1 MLVLRSNSNAIP
13 KILLMVY
20 LLVSLA
26 ESRMDKKIVVQDGD
40 TLVCRKRYDAEEHL
54 RASYCEKNG
63 EYHGKCETW
72 HPNGELETI
81 GKYEKGVLIDTFW
94 AFFSDGSLEGMTAPQ
109 GRHFTLDHNGDTLR
123 VGLKSEG
130 QSVGLFRSYYSANR
144 PKRFTNF
151 NDNGDKH
158 GWEIF
163 WYDNGNVK
171 DSILFRN
178 DSTMQRRSYYYNGKP
193 QMFEDDIYRTY
204 DAVSFNPKGKRTGKI
219 KDGTGTVFL
228 CDSVG
233 GDCKEL
239 KYKDGKRV
247 LE

>member
-1 MLVLRSNSNAIP
+1 MNEIFSNAALAIIVCVVFSKGTPETQRQTWWPSRCGTVDMSFVEADTVMTLYKCGEDSYTLINMKNDAYHGVFERWDKNGVLRSRIRYCQDRFCGEVRGWDSTGN
-13 KILLMVY
+13 LLT
-20 LLVSLA
+20 
-26 ESRMDKKIVVQDGD
+26 EKK
-40 TLVCRKRYDAEEHL
+40 YDITN
-54 RASYCEKNG
+54 K
-63 EYHGKCETW
+63 
-72 HPNGELETI
+72 P
-81 GKYEKGVLIDTFW
+81 
-94 AFFSDGSLEGMTAPQ
+94 
-109 GRHFTLDHNGDTLR
+109 
-123 VGLKSEG
+123 VGLHR
-130 QSVGLFRSYYSANR
+130 QYYSADR

-193 QMFEDDIYRTY
+193 QMFEDDIYGTY

-219 KDGTGTVFL
+219 KDGTGAVFL

-239 KYKDGKRV
+239 KYKDGKRIV
-247 LE
+247 E

>member
-1 MLVLRSNSNAIP
+1 MIAISKLLTRLLIFAVAFSLRATEKACDTTKVFGDVRVTCIESNCP
-13 KILLMVY
+13 HDCTKVVY
-20 LLVSLA
+20 ENGFLSTEYVYPGCSDSMAYVSFS
-26 ESRMDKKIVVQDGD
+26 EKGD
-40 TLVCRKRYDAEEHL
+40 TLGTSQKVGGNTVGIRKDWYP
-54 RASYCEKNG
+54 G
-63 EYHGKCETW
+63 
-72 HPNGELETI
+72 
-81 GKYEKGVLIDTFW
+81 
-94 AFFSDGSLEGMTAPQ
+94 
-109 GRHFTLDHNGDTLR
+109 
-123 VGLKSEG
+123 
-130 QSVGLFRSYYSANR
+130 NR
-144 PKRFTNF
+144 PKRFTSF

-158 GWEIF
+158 GWDIF

-193 QMFEDDIYRTY
+193 QMFEDDIYGTY

-239 KYKDGKRV
+239 KYKGGKRIV
-247 LE
+247 E

>member
-1 MLVLRSNSNAIP
+1 MKVLFTVIP
-13 KILLMVY
+13 LFFVLSVQGELPPCDESDTLL
-20 LLVSLA
+20 A
-26 ESRMDKKIVVQDGD
+26 DGD
-40 TLVCRKRYDAEEHL
+40 TVVKEMSCYEDGKPRSLVL
-54 RASYCEKNG
+54 TKNG
-63 EYHGKCETW
+63 ELHGEVKSW
-72 HPNGELETI
+72 YPG
-81 GKYEKGVLIDTFW
+81 GKYAGKTEYASGKRHGIILG
-94 AFFSDGSLEGMTAPQ
+94 FFE
-109 GRHFTLDHNGDTLR
+109 NGDTSIIGYYR
-123 VGLKSEG
+123 NGRPIG
-130 QSVGLFRSYYSANR
+130 QLRSYCSPNK
-144 PKRFTNF
+144 PERFTNF

-193 QMFEDDIYRTY
+193 QMFEDDIYGTY
-204 DAVSFNPKGKRTGKI
+204 DAVSFSPKGKRTGRI
-219 KDGTGTVFL
+219 KDGTGAVFL

>member
-1 MLVLRSNSNAIP
+1 MRILSAIFIKFLVLPVLSELPPCNGTDTLFA
-13 KILLMVY
+13 
-20 LLVSLA
+20 
-26 ESRMDKKIVVQDGD
+26 DGD
-40 TLVCRKRYDAEEHL
+40 TTVRNLFCYEDGRPRMLLPYRNGKLHGTEISWYPNGIKGGISKYKL
-54 RASYCEKNG
+54 G
-63 EYHGKCETW
+63 EYHGPQFGFFESGDTSMVA
-72 HPNGELETI
+72 HYINGVPI
-81 GKYEKGVLIDTFW
+81 
-94 AFFSDGSLEGMTAPQ
+94 GSLKRFYAPNQ
-109 GRHFTLDHNGDTLR
+109 
-123 VGLKSEG
+123 
-130 QSVGLFRSYYSANR
+130 

-193 QMFEDDIYRTY
+193 QMFEDDIYGTY

-239 KYKDGKRV
+239 KYKGGKRIV
-247 LE
+247 E

>member
-1 MLVLRSNSNAIP
+1 MISIIRSML
-13 KILLMVY
+13 
-20 LLVSLA
+20 LLVTVCFASCNGA
-26 ESRMDKKIVVQDGD
+26 SKAGGRTWWPSQCGNKVTNVV
-40 TLVCRKRYDAEEHL
+40 
-54 RASYCEKNG
+54 
-63 EYHGKCETW
+63 
-72 HPNGELETI
+72 
-81 GKYEKGVLIDTFW
+81 
-94 AFFSDGSLEGMTAPQ
+94 
-109 GRHFTLDHNGDTLR
+109 NGDTLTIDYR
-123 VGLKSEG
+123 CDEDSYTMIHMKNDYYH
-130 QSVGLFRSYYSANR
+130 GLFKRWDKNGILRSRIDYCRDRFCGDVIGWDTAGNILTEKKYNSSGEPIGFHREFYSADH

-151 NDNGDKH
+151 NDQGDKH

-193 QMFEDDIYRTY
+193 QMFEDDIYATY

-219 KDGTGTVFL
+219 KDGTGTVSL